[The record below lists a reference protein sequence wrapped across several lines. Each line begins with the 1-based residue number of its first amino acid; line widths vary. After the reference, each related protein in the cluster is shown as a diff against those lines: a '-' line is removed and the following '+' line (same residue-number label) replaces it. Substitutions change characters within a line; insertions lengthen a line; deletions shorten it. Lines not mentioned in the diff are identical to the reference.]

1 MNRVRKRLPPA
12 RRSSRLGLCLSALG
26 LAALLGACDTA
37 AVSTPAPVTIAVAG
51 STAMRPVLRELTEEY
66 ARQHPNVLFSLRGG
80 GSTLGEQEARN
91 GEVTIGASTLFPPE
105 DQAVS
110 AQPAAPTAPA
120 PATPISPT
128 VAAAADVLVRTP
140 IGIDGLAVIVHPENS
155 VAELSLLQLRDLYG
169 GRVIDW
175 QALGSDAGE
184 VVLVSREDGSGSR
197 VLFEQRVMGA
207 ERVSLTAVVMPT
219 SEDVVAYVA
228 QNPQAI
234 GYVSRGHVAQ
244 WIAEEDD
251 LPRTGATLPDEPAVK
266 VLRIEGQLPSRD
278 NLAGQTYPLTQPMYL
293 VTKGTP
299 TGRARQFID
308 FVLSPAGQSIVARF
322 HTPIR

>member
-1 MNRVRKRLPPA
+1 MNQLRKRLLPA
-12 RRSSRLGLCLSALG
+12 RRRSRLGLCLLVLG
-26 LAALLGACDTA
+26 GVALLGACDTA

-51 STAMRPVLRELTEEY
+51 STAMRPVLRELAAEY

-80 GSTLGEQEARN
+80 GSTLGEQEAHDA
-91 GEVTIGASTLFPPE
+91 EVTIGASTLFPPD

-110 AQPAAPTAPA
+110 AGPAAPTAPA
-120 PATPISPT
+120 VPISPT
-128 VAAAADVLVRTP
+128 VAAAADSLVRTP
-140 IGIDGLAVIVHPENS
+140 IGIDGLAVIVHPENP

-175 QALGSDAGE
+175 RALGSDVGE

-251 LPRTGATLPDEPAVK
+251 LPRTGATQPDEPPVK
-266 VLRIEGQLPSRD
+266 VLRIEGQLPSRH

-293 VTKGTP
+293 VTRGTP